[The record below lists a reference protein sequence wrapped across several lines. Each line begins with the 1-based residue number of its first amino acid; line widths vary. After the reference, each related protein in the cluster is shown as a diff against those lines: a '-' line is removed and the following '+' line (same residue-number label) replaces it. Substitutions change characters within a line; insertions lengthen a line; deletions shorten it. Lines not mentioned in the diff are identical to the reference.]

1 MPVTDPIADMLTII
15 RNGSRAGK
23 DKVDVR
29 RSRLTEDILKI
40 FKREGYISNFK
51 AIEDKKQG
59 VIRVYL
65 RYNPDKSPII
75 TGIKRISKPG
85 LKVYV
90 GNDSIPK
97 VLSGFGIAVISTS
110 HGLKTDKEA
119 RKEKIGGEVLCYAW

>member
-1 MPVTDPIADMLTII
+1 MPITDSIADALTII
-15 RNGSRAGK
+15 RNGSRARK
-23 DKVDVR
+23 DKVDIK
-29 RSRLTEDILKI
+29 RSRLSEEILKI

-75 TGIKRISKPG
+75 TGIKKISKPG
-85 LKVYV
+85 LRVYV
-90 GNDSIPK
+90 GNDNIPK

-110 HGLKTDKEA
+110 RGLMTDKEA